1 MWWEESLAENVQ
13 FCKCQEERTGLGV
26 GMFGCDR
33 LAGRPHSQDLGTG
46 GEARRHS
53 GLNLNGV
60 QYRLE
65 AGRTQGRRTRL
76 EGGGKSPQQTF
87 VDSERNRSALSA
99 GVGKHQENILADV
112 QIFKVCRM

>member
-1 MWWEESLAENVQ
+1 MVGGV
-13 FCKCQEERTGLGV
+13 FGGKCPILRLSGGEDRAGV

-65 AGRTQGRRTRL
+65 AGETQGRRTRV
-76 EGGGKSPQQTF
+76 EGG
-87 VDSERNRSALSA
+87 SEDFRR
-99 GVGKHQENILADV
+99 
-112 QIFKVCRM
+112 F

>member
-1 MWWEESLAENVQ
+1 MAHRQDWRTAAEDSLLKTFGLVTSRRLKDRHVVGGV
-13 FCKCQEERTGLGV
+13 FGGKCPISQVSGGEDRVGV
-26 GMFGCDR
+26 WDGFGCDR

-65 AGRTQGRRTRL
+65 AGETQGRRTRVE
-76 EGGGKSPQQTF
+76 EGQ
-87 VDSERNRSALSA
+87 
-99 GVGKHQENILADV
+99 
-112 QIFKVCRM
+112 

>member
-1 MWWEESLAENVQ
+1 MWWEESLAENVR
-13 FCKCQEERTGLGV
+13 FCDCQEERTGWGF

-46 GEARRHS
+46 REARRHS

-65 AGRTQGRRTRL
+65 AGETQGRRTRP
-76 EGGGKSPQQTF
+76 EETF
-87 VDSERNRSALSA
+87 LILKETGRHHQPELATIRRILYCDLLQKSAL
-99 GVGKHQENILADV
+99 HTL
-112 QIFKVCRM
+112 

>member
-1 MWWEESLAENVQ
+1 MWWEESLAENVR
-13 FCKCQEERTGLGV
+13 FCDCQEERTGWGF

-65 AGRTQGRRTRL
+65 AGETQGRRTRV
-76 EGGGKSPQQTF
+76 EGAARKSPQQTF
-87 VDSERNRSALSA
+87 INSERNRSAA
-99 GVGKHQENILADV
+99 
-112 QIFKVCRM
+112 

>member
-76 EGGGKSPQQTF
+76 EGGAK
-87 VDSERNRSALSA
+87 VRSRHLSILKETGRHYQPELA
-99 GVGKHQENILADV
+99 NIRRIFFCKCANIQGV
-112 QIFKVCRM
+112 

>member
-1 MWWEESLAENVQ
+1 MSDLASVRRRGQ
-13 FCKCQEERTGLGV
+13 GWGV

-46 GEARRHS
+46 REARRHS

-65 AGRTQGRRTRL
+65 AGETQGRRTRV
-76 EGGGKSPQQTF
+76 EGAAGRKSSQRTF
-87 VDSERNRSALSA
+87 SDSERNRSAA
-99 GVGKHQENILADV
+99 
-112 QIFKVCRM
+112 